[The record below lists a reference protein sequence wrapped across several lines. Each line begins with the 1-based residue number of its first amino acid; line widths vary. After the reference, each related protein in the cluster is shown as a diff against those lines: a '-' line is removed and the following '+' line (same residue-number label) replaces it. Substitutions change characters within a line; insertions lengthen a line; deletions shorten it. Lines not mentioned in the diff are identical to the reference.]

1 MDAVGISA
9 PNKAVSILIT
19 ALLVL
24 GGIVVLYFLY
34 KFLYGTQSVQMTTLV
49 KKDIVANKT
58 PGSLP
63 AAPSLFEGGEYSVS
77 TWMYV
82 NSYNINRNRRKHVLE
97 IGGSN
102 FSTLLI
108 ALGAFKNTLLV
119 RTHTQ
124 DADAVYSGSDS
135 SGNSTPSCVSSSGTT
150 YQTPSADQASRSDG
164 SLKSSE
170 VAALFKPLMMDDT
183 MSDTSPVCDMPEIE
197 MQRWTLVTV
206 VLSGRQIDVYLDGKL
221 ARSCI
226 TRSYFKVDPTGTSVK
241 LLQKPQADSEPG
253 FDGYLSNVQ
262 VANYALN
269 PADVYK
275 IYASGPFG
283 DSNDVMKW
291 TTSLFKSD

>member
-1 MDAVGISA
+1 MDTGYVSA

-19 ALLVL
+19 AFVVIGGLVL
-24 GGIVVLYFLY
+24 LYFLY
-34 KFLYGTQSVQMTTLV
+34 KFLYGIQAVQMTTLV
-49 KKDIVANKT
+49 NKDIVANKT

-63 AAPSLFEGGEYSVS
+63 AAPAMFEGGEYSVS
-77 TWMYV
+77 MWLYV

-102 FSTLLI
+102 FSTLLV
-108 ALGAFKNTLLV
+108 ALGAFKNTLLI
-119 RTHTQ
+119 RTHSQ
-124 DADAVYSGSDS
+124 DADAVYSGPDS
-135 SGNSTPSCVSSSGTT
+135 SGNSTASCGSSTGTT
-150 YQTPSADQASRSDG
+150 YQTPSEDKASRSDG
-164 SLKSSE
+164 SLKASE
-170 VAALFKPLMMDDT
+170 VKALFKPLIMDDT
-183 MSDTSPVCDMPEIE
+183 LADTSPVCDMPEIE

-206 VLSGRQIDVYLDGKL
+206 VLSGRQIDVYIDGKL

-226 TRSYFKVDPTGTSVK
+226 TRSYYKVDPTGTSVK

-275 IYASGPFG
+275 IYASGAFG

-291 TTSLFKSD
+291 TTSLFKSS